1 MGGSKTSLGF
11 LVLLPIVLF
20 SGTSSGEFG
29 DNPAQAVVM
38 GGGRGV
44 GREIAWA
51 MTRKGDGGGV
61 RGVSR
66 NFLQGGAAA
75 PTSFPS
81 LAHLVL
87 GGSSRLLAGSPA
99 HNRDD
104 LSGVVVPGIWEVT
117 LRDEGAGT
125 RQEIGLKPP
134 PPRVQTALG
143 SGSPGAPPVGH
154 PAGKRPRPAPKSTPS
169 RPDLCNRDP
178 SGPYISRPLKDQRSF
193 PAVSYKRRADPGAQE
208 AAAAHSR
215 LKRA

>member
-38 GGGRGV
+38 GGGRGG

-117 LRDEGAGT
+117 LRDEGART
-125 RQEIGLKPP
+125 RQEIGLNPP
-134 PPRVQTALG
+134 PKGPDRPWEVGALEPHQSGIPRRRDPDRPRKAHPPAPTCATETLLVPI
-143 SGSPGAPPVGH
+143 SPGP
-154 PAGKRPRPAPKSTPS
+154 
-169 RPDLCNRDP
+169 
-178 SGPYISRPLKDQRSF
+178 
-193 PAVSYKRRADPGAQE
+193 
-208 AAAAHSR
+208 
-215 LKRA
+215 

>member
-1 MGGSKTSLGF
+1 M
-11 LVLLPIVLF
+11 
-20 SGTSSGEFG
+20 SG
-29 DNPAQAVVM
+29 
-38 GGGRGV
+38 
-44 GREIAWA
+44 
-51 MTRKGDGGGV
+51 KGDGGGV
-61 RGVSR
+61 PGVSR

-87 GGSSRLLAGSPA
+87 GGSSRLLAGSPG

-104 LSGVVVPGIWEVT
+104 LSGVVMPEIWDVT
-117 LRDEGAGT
+117 LGDEGAGT
-125 RQEIGLKPP
+125 RPQIGLKPP
-134 PPRVQTALG
+134 QGSRPLLG

-154 PAGKRPRPAPKSTPS
+154 PAEKRPRPVPKSTPS
-169 RPDLCNRDP
+169 RPNLCNRDP

-208 AAAAHSR
+208 AAAAAHSL